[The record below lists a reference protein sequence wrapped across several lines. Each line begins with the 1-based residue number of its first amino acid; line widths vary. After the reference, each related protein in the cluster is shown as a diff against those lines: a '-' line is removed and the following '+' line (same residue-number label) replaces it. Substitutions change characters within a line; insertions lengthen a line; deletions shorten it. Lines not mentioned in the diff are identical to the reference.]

1 MGTYP
6 LTDMLTK
13 IKNGGNAKKE
23 FVDVPYSRFLLNIL
37 NVLKEEGYIK
47 NSKVIREKG
56 KSNIR
61 IFLKYVNNKQHTITG
76 FKFYSTPG
84 RRIYCGYRDI
94 PKVRSGVATVVLTT
108 PGGVMSDREA
118 RRKKLGGEILFA
130 VW

>member
-6 LTDMLTK
+6 VTDMLTK

-23 FVDVPYSRFLLNIL
+23 YVDVSYSGFMLNIL

-56 KSNIR
+56 KSIIR
-61 IFLKYVNNKQHTITG
+61 IFLKYSNNKKHTISG
-76 FKFYSTPG
+76 FKFFSTPG
-84 RRIYCGYRDI
+84 RRVYCSYRNI
-94 PKVRSGVATVVLTT
+94 PKIRSGVATIVLTT
-108 PGGVMSDREA
+108 PGGVISDRDA
-118 RRKKLGGEILFA
+118 RRKKLGGEVIFA

>member
-6 LTDMLTK
+6 VTDMLIK

-23 FVDVPYSRFLLNIL
+23 YVDVPYSGFKLNIL

-47 NSKVIREKG
+47 NFRILKEKG
-56 KSNIR
+56 KSIIR
-61 IFLKYVNNKQHTITG
+61 IFLKYDDNKKHIISG
-76 FKFYSTPG
+76 FKFFSTPG

-108 PGGVMSDREA
+108 PGGVISDRDA
-118 RRKKLGGEILFA
+118 RRKKLGGEIIFA